1 MHSKSLWVVVIVS
14 ALLVLSVGI
23 SGALAGSWLAPD
35 APVAGKINYQGR
47 LTTPGGAPLSGA
59 YTMRF
64 QLYDD
69 PTAGALLWDSG
80 SVAVSV
86 SGGLF
91 NVELNIP
98 AANFDGRGLWLAL
111 TVGGEL
117 LSPRQELAPVPY
129 AMSLKPGAKISGPPD
144 TSLGGVVDVSMTTYD
159 PTAAALR
166 GYVSSTGTAV
176 YGDSINGVG
185 VSGHSHNTYG
195 VQGTSFW
202 GWGGRFYSQT
212 GYGLSA
218 QSGGTD
224 HWDHAGVFRA
234 AMGNAVY
241 AVSTGNAAIRGEAG
255 SSAGSLSRPGGAV
268 GVVGLGDLRGVWGSG
283 GTGEGVYGV
292 SNSGYGVYAVTNLAS
307 NNYGLYTPDNI
318 YSLNYHLSGALMRV
332 VQNGGADALETGDV
346 VAFAGI
352 TAPMNV
358 SDAPMIRVSRTAT
371 ANSTA
376 VAGVVYARFNIRAI
390 DGSWKSTGEGRSP
403 GEEAVL
409 PGPIAPGEYLLMVT
423 QGPAQVKVD
432 AAASALQPGDL
443 LSTAS
448 TAGSAGRAARASIQG
463 QEIALPGTVFGKALE
478 RPTADRK
485 TIYVYVSLQ

>member
-1 MHSKSLWVVVIVS
+1 MHSRSLWVVVIVS

-47 LTTPGGAPLSGA
+47 LTTPGGAPLNGA

-69 PTAGALLWDSG
+69 PTAGTLLWDSG

-111 TVGGEL
+111 SVGGEL

-129 AMSLKPGAKISGPPD
+129 AMSLKPGAKISGPPN

-292 SNSGYGVYAVTNLAS
+292 SKKGEREGEGKGGGGGGGGRAGLALAVYGVYAATNLAS

-358 SDAPMIRVSRTAT
+358 DAAPMIRVR
-371 ANSTA
+371 
-376 VAGVVYARFNIRAI
+376 AR
-390 DGSWKSTGEGRSP
+390 
-403 GEEAVL
+403 
-409 PGPIAPGEYLLMVT
+409 
-423 QGPAQVKVD
+423 
-432 AAASALQPGDL
+432 QP
-443 LSTAS
+443 
-448 TAGSAGRAARASIQG
+448 
-463 QEIALPGTVFGKALE
+463 
-478 RPTADRK
+478 PT
-485 TIYVYVSLQ
+485 TPQ

>member
-1 MHSKSLWVVVIVS
+1 MHSRSLWVVVIVS

-47 LTTPGGAPLSGA
+47 LTTPGGAPLNGA

-69 PTAGALLWDSG
+69 PTAGTLLWDSG

-111 TVGGEL
+111 SVGGEL

-129 AMSLKPGAKISGPPD
+129 AMSLKPGAKISGPPN

-292 SNSGYGVYAVTNLAS
+292 SNSDDGVYGTTNNGDYTAAGVHGDIWSGNGYAIWATKGGVYGNAIRADETGSGHATASISNSGFGVYAATNLAS

-358 SDAPMIRVSRTAT
+358 DAAPMIRVVALGNRQQHRSSRSRLCT
-371 ANSTA
+371 
-376 VAGVVYARFNIRAI
+376 
-390 DGSWKSTGEGRSP
+390 
-403 GEEAVL
+403 L
-409 PGPIAPGEYLLMVT
+409 
-423 QGPAQVKVD
+423 
-432 AAASALQPGDL
+432 
-443 LSTAS
+443 
-448 TAGSAGRAARASIQG
+448 
-463 QEIALPGTVFGKALE
+463 
-478 RPTADRK
+478 
-485 TIYVYVSLQ
+485 